1 MNLHPW
7 LNAMHIIAAIIWIGG
22 ILVMAVVVGWCKHL
36 VKQQASLPTAMLE
49 FVRQWSRKVTS
60 PAMVLLWLMGIAMV
74 VLHGKMP
81 HLWLVL
87 KILVVVGLSGIH
99 GVLTGT
105 LRRLSTGASTRIPGM
120 VSQATALVVGA
131 VALIILLAILRPF

>member
-7 LNAMHIIAAIIWIGG
+7 LNAVHIIAAIIWIGG
-22 ILVMAVVVGWCKHL
+22 ILVMAVTAGWCNHL
-36 VKQQASLPTAMLE
+36 QSQKAPLPIAMLE

-60 PAMVLLWLMGIAMV
+60 PAMVLLWLMGVAMV
-74 VLHGKMP
+74 VLHGQMP

-105 LRRLSTGASTRIPGM
+105 LRRLAAGTSTRISGM
-120 VSQATALVVGA
+120 VSQATAVVVVA
-131 VALIILLAILRPF
+131 VALIILLAIIRPF

>member
-7 LNAMHIIAAIIWIGG
+7 LNAVHIIAAIIWIGG
-22 ILVMAVVVGWCKHL
+22 ILVMAVTAGWCSHL
-36 VKQQASLPTAMLE
+36 LSQKAPLPTSMLE

-105 LRRLSTGASTRIPGM
+105 LRRLAAGTSTRIPGM
-120 VSQATALVVGA
+120 VSQATAVVVVA
-131 VALIILLAILRPF
+131 VALIILLAIIRPF

>member
-105 LRRLSTGASTRIPGM
+105 LRRLSTGASTRSPGM
-120 VSQATALVVGA
+120 VSQGTALVVGA
-131 VALIILLAILRPF
+131 VELIILLACLRPF